1 MNRIHLVRNRIEWRD
16 LGYEPSGNVPKGLR
30 ASEGAPCP
38 CSCLQFTTDDSVTGR
53 KGHDVH
59 ILWAVAIMG
68 QQEGD
73 STNCQ

>member
-1 MNRIHLVRNRIEWRD
+1 MILG
-16 LGYEPSGNVPKGLR
+16 GYEPLGNESKGLW

-59 ILWAVAIMG
+59 ILWAIAIMG
-68 QQEGD
+68 HQEGENVKELLIQR
-73 STNCQ
+73 TVNRF